1 MNRYTNRPIF
11 LTAAAILAIALTA
24 CNRTAPDAAAPAA
37 PAAAE
42 SSVAAAP
49 APETPGPLM
58 VSSVKYGRYVEPK
71 TFTVG
76 GLGSK
81 FKAADQVFAVVQL
94 EGAAN
99 AATVQARLL
108 DKDGQL
114 ISEQARDVRPDK
126 PMKVNFQLTKE
137 LASPLLAGSY
147 RVETLL
153 NGEVVN
159 TGDIIIE

>member
-37 PAAAE
+37 AE
-42 SSVAAAP
+42 SSVVAAP

-108 DKDGQL
+108 DKEGQL